1 MRLHPTDDNNF
12 FTFYA
17 VSSHTLVEVY
27 QIGQQGR
34 RKHQKVGEGAVSR
47 GTFRMK
53 MAPKKISPEML
64 AGGGDKCNHKSKV
77 IEAKMQSEQHFSFST
92 VKRALLKTWGSFA
105 PLPPPP
111 APLRFLRLCW
121 SNH

>member
-64 AGGGDKCNHKSKV
+64 AGGGGINAIINQRSLRQKCNQNN
-77 IEAKMQSEQHFSFST
+77 IFHF
-92 VKRALLKTWGSFA
+92 
-105 PLPPPP
+105 PP
-111 APLRFLRLCW
+111 
-121 SNH
+121 

>member
-1 MRLHPTDDNNF
+1 MGLHPTDDNNF

-47 GTFRMK
+47 GTSRMK

-64 AGGGDKCNHKSKV
+64 ARRG
-77 IEAKMQSEQHFSFST
+77 
-92 VKRALLKTWGSFA
+92 
-105 PLPPPP
+105 
-111 APLRFLRLCW
+111 
-121 SNH
+121 

>member
-1 MRLHPTDDNNF
+1 MFKDATIPLKCIINNRGPRIEPCGTPQLTGLKEDCSPFTETQANDVGLHPTDDIF

-34 RKHQKVGEGAVSR
+34 RKHQKVGGGAFSR

-64 AGGGDKCNHKSKV
+64 ARGG
-77 IEAKMQSEQHFSFST
+77 
-92 VKRALLKTWGSFA
+92 
-105 PLPPPP
+105 
-111 APLRFLRLCW
+111 
-121 SNH
+121 

>member
-1 MRLHPTDDNNF
+1 LHPTDDNNF

-47 GTFRMK
+47 GTSRMK
-53 MAPKKISPEML
+53 MAPTKFPRRCWR
-64 AGGGDKCNHKSKV
+64 GGDKCNHKSKI

-92 VKRALLKTWGSFA
+92 VKRALLKTWGALAFG
-105 PLPPPP
+105 
-111 APLRFLRLCW
+111 RLEYKRVLLDLKILKPTCGT
-121 SNH
+121 